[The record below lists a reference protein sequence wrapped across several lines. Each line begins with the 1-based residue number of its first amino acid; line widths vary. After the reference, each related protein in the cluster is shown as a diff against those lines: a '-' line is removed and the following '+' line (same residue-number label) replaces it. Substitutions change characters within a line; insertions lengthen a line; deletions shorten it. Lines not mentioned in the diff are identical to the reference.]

1 MPQAATHIIIALII
15 GSFIRDYYIKK
26 KDKKKFPLH
35 YVLILGIAALLP
47 DIDVAVYWILYWFG
61 FTLQEV
67 HRPFTH
73 NLFFPLVFLLIS
85 LLTLKLKNKELGKHH
100 LKIHTIFLMISLGIF
115 IHFVLDVAVSGSI
128 MPFYPFSDFSVG
140 NDIKAVLPYPLNTIF
155 FPCLDAALLVLWIIY
170 IEWKHKISDFI

>member
-1 MPQAATHIIIALII
+1 MPQAATHLIIALII
-15 GSFIRDYYIKK
+15 GSLIRDFYIKK

-47 DIDVAVYWILYWFG
+47 DLDVAVYWILYWFG

-73 NLFFPLVFLLIS
+73 NLFFPLIFLLASFI
-85 LLTLKLKNKELGKHH
+85 TLKWKNKSLGRHH
-100 LKIHTIFLMISLGIF
+100 LKIHTIFLMIALGIF
-115 IHFVLDVAVSGSI
+115 VHLILDTLLSGAI
-128 MPFYPFSDFSVG
+128 TPFYPFSAFSIG
-140 NDIKAVLPYPLNTIF
+140 INIKDMLPYPLNDIF